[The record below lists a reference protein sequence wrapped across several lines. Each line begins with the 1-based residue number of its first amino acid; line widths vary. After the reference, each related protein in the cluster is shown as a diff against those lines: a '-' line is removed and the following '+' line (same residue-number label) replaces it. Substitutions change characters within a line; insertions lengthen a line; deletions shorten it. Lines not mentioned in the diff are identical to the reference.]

1 MLEHRCN
8 IHRDDHAI
16 NTVLFKS
23 SEFRLLNELD
33 CLEQT
38 VIKRQQELHEMDEI
52 LEKNKTD
59 LAAIQSEVF

>member
-1 MLEHRCN
+1 
-8 IHRDDHAI
+8 
-16 NTVLFKS
+16 VLFKS

-59 LAAIQSEVF
+59 LAAIQYIQSEVF